1 MRHPDLDTPTPT
13 ASSQPR
19 FSRTAAPGIGGT
31 AVGGV
36 LLFVLWALCVGTPAT
51 PSVAAQPVAELVGKH
66 QAFLREH
73 CLDCHGAEKQKG
85 EFRVDTL
92 SLSITD
98 NLNAERWQKVLNA
111 INSGEMPPE
120 DRTPPP
126 GEAKADFLED
136 LARVMVVARQN
147 LGDTRGLITMRRLNQ
162 REYGNTLRALLG
174 VTLNVSELPSDKN
187 AAGFD
192 TAGTNLFMSGDQ
204 FEQYLDLAREA
215 LGEAFE
221 RHDHAGL
228 VKKERFEAEK
238 GLLER
243 VGKSLKQ
250 RIDARVAY
258 NKWIKAVDKAAALPE
273 NQAAVTAVRNAIKG
287 KSPHLFYDAWADFS
301 GAPSPE
307 QFGFKDSQDATFA
320 ASDGRWTRHVPY
332 QSWFLAQPENR
343 TGAWLTVGDN
353 AVNSYF
359 SFSVHGWPAGDYVV
373 RLRAAASD
381 KVLPERRF
389 IEFGRGGGNPFSH
402 DATRMITGTLA
413 EPQIVEIPVNLT
425 SKGLRTFFVRE
436 RGTHDNDSQPN
447 LKQNV
452 GIQENGIGLEF
463 AVWLD
468 WAEVERLPAKPTA
481 PGMMALAA
489 VLGDAKS
496 NILPADLGRALEE
509 FCVEAFRGHQPSP
522 VFLKRLLEVYT
533 ERRGHGENHRQALIE
548 TVALVLSSP
557 RFLYLSEP
565 TGGPA
570 TADAITPVDPVAA
583 RGPQKGGSRSSLE
596 ARDLATRLSYFLWSA
611 PPDRE
616 LRDLAAS
623 GALLQPDTLA
633 AQTARLLDDPR
644 SADFLQPFL
653 HQWLRMDRL
662 DFFRFSNVLH
672 PDFDESTKEAA
683 RAEVYE
689 TFAHV
694 LRHNRSLREL
704 LKADYVVVN
713 GLLALYYGL
722 PEVSGDQF
730 RVVKLPADSPR
741 GGLLGMAAIHGMG
754 SNGEHS
760 SPVERGA
767 WVLRKLLN
775 EPPPPAPANVPQLS
789 RLENQLLSTRE
800 RLLAHQEQP
809 QCASCHRKIDPIGL
823 GLENFDAAGRWRS
836 EDSYERPG
844 KGRKT
849 WQVEPAGALHKGPG
863 FSNYL
868 ELRDIIHGRA
878 VDFSRSFSTALL
890 QYALGRA
897 PSFSDEPLVEAMVS
911 EAQSQDFALRS
922 FVQTLV
928 RSAEFRSK

>member
-1 MRHPDLDTPTPT
+1 MYVAWILCFAST
-13 ASSQPR
+13 APCHAVDES
-19 FSRTAAPGIGGT
+19 AA
-31 AVGGV
+31 V
-36 LLFVLWALCVGTPAT
+36 LP
-51 PSVAAQPVAELVGKH
+51 QKH
-66 QAFLREH
+66 QAFLKEH
-73 CLDCHGAEKQKG
+73 CFSCHDAEKQKG
-85 EFRVDTL
+85 KFRADIL
-92 SLSITD
+92 PLSITD

-111 INSGEMPPE
+111 LNSGDMPPE
-120 DRTPPP
+120 DQKQPP

-136 LARVMVVARQN
+136 LARVMVVARRN
-147 LGDTRGLITMRRLNQ
+147 LGDTKGVITMRRLNQ

-187 AAGFD
+187 TAGFD

-215 LGEAFE
+215 VSEAFE
-221 RHDHAGL
+221 RHDTAGL

-243 VGKSLKQ
+243 VSKSLKQ

-258 NKWIKAVDKAAALPE
+258 NKWTKAVDKAAALPK
-273 NQAAVTAVRNAIKG
+273 NQAAAATVRNAIKG
-287 KSPHLFYDAWADFS
+287 KSPHLFYDSWAEFN

-307 QFGFKDSQDATFA
+307 AYGFKDSQDATFA
-320 ASDGRWTRHVPY
+320 ASDGRWNRNVPY
-332 QSWFLAQPENR
+332 QSWFLAQPENQ

-373 RLRAAASD
+373 RLRAAASE

-389 IEFGRGGGNPFSH
+389 IEFGMGGGNPFSH

-413 EPQIVEIPVNLT
+413 EPQILEIPVTLT

-436 RGTHDNDSQPN
+436 RGTHDNDNQPN

-468 WAEVERLPAKPTA
+468 WAEIERLPAKSPA
-481 PGMMALAA
+481 PGLQALAA
-489 VLGDAKS
+489 VIGDTKSQIASEELGS
-496 NILPADLGRALEE
+496 ALEK
-509 FCVEAFRGHQPSP
+509 FCVEAFRGHKPSQ
-522 VFLKRLLEVYT
+522 VFLNRLLDVYAD
-533 ERRGHGENHRQALIE
+533 RRTHGENHRQALTE
-548 TVALVLSSP
+548 TLALVLSSP

-565 TGGPA
+565 ASTTPTGAETIPVIVPA
-570 TADAITPVDPVAA
+570 APSPKEHDRD
-583 RGPQKGGSRSSLE
+583 RGGEGNLSP
-596 ARDLATRLSYFLWSA
+596 RDLATRLAYFLWSA
-611 PPDRE
+611 PPDQQ
-616 LRDLAAS
+616 LRDLAS
-623 GALLQPDTLA
+623 TGALLHSETLVS
-633 AQTARLLDDPR
+633 QTLRMLDDSR

-662 DFFRFSNVLH
+662 DFFRFNNALH

-683 RAEVYE
+683 RMEVYE

-694 LRHNRSLREL
+694 MRQNRSLREL
-704 LKADYVVVN
+704 LKSDYVVVN
-713 GLLALYYGL
+713 GLLARYYGL
-722 PEVSGDQF
+722 PEVSGDHF
-730 RVVKLPADSPR
+730 RVVQLPAQSPR

-775 EPPPPAPANVPQLS
+775 DPPPPAPANVPQLS

-800 RLLAHQEQP
+800 RLIAHQEQP
-809 QCASCHRKIDPIGL
+809 QCASCHRKIDPIGF
-823 GLENFDAAGRWRS
+823 GLENFDAAGRWRT

-849 WQVEPAGALHKGPG
+849 WQIDPAGTFHKGPA
-863 FSNYL
+863 FANYL
-868 ELRDIIHGRA
+868 ELRELIHKRTA
-878 VDFSRSFSTALL
+878 DFSRSFSTALL
-890 QYALGRA
+890 QYALGRTV
-897 PSFSDEPLVEAMVS
+897 SFRDELLVEKMVS
-911 EAQSQDFALRS
+911 QAQRQDFAFRS
-922 FVQTLV
+922 FILTLV
-928 RSAEFRSK
+928 QSKEFQSK